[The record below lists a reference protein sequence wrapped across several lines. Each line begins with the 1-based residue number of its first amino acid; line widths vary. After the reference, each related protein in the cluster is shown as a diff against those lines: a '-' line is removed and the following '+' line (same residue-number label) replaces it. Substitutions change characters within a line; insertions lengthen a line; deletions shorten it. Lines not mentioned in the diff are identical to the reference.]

1 MDGEMGGE
9 AEAMGGMDDEETK
22 ADQGTEGEAGP
33 SSPGKSPK
41 KKKGSLSKG
50 KSKKVK
56 KEDPNKLDLLDYK
69 KSDKN
74 KK

>member
-1 MDGEMGGE
+1 M
-9 AEAMGGMDDEETK
+9 
-22 ADQGTEGEAGP
+22 P
-33 SSPGKSPK
+33 SSPGKSPSK

-69 KSDKN
+69 KSDKT
-74 KK
+74 KKWVLAEKVVNPVDIMEYIKEKYPKQEEQPS